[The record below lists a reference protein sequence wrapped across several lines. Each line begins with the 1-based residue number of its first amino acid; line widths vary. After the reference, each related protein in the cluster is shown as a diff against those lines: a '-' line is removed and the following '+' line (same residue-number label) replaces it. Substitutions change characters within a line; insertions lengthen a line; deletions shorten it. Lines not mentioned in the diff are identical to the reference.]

1 MKKITY
7 ALLGAVVLL
16 LVIGV
21 MVLLVPEQTK
31 TKVSIGYRD
40 HIGYLPYYVAM
51 EKGYFTEQGL
61 EINPVVFANTN
72 QMISAVASNNVQAT
86 IGGANLQTVYGAE
99 EQSPGSLKVFGTLE
113 AAKGS
118 MFNCILVKKDSSIND
133 ISELNGKKVG
143 AQPGSFPPLYIDAT
157 LNTVNLTKKDIEIV
171 ELDPSL
177 QLSALESGQIDALVA
192 IEPVC
197 TFGINKGSAR
207 IIYNDPI
214 SNLAVTFA
222 SSVLN
227 ADFASKN
234 PETAAKIV
242 KASDKAIDFMRQNP
256 QESLDI
262 AAKYANYD
270 PALMKGMKTP
280 VFSKST
286 EIKAQNMQILA
297 DKLYASGVMKT
308 KVDAKNLIYNG

>member
-7 ALLGAVVLL
+7 AILGAS
-16 LVIGV
+16 
-21 MVLLVPEQTK
+21 VLLVVLVAMILLMPGPAK
-31 TKVSIGYRD
+31 TQVSIGYRD

-51 EKGYFTEQGL
+51 EKGYFSEQGL

-99 EQSPGSLKVFGTLE
+99 EKSPGSLKVFGTLE
-113 AAKGS
+113 ASKGS
-118 MFNCILVKKDSSIND
+118 MFNCIMVKKDSAIND
-133 ISELNGKKVG
+133 ISELKGKKVG

-157 LNTVNLTKKDIEIV
+157 LNTVGLTKSDIEII

-197 TFGINKGSAR
+197 TFGVNKGSAE

-214 SNLAVTFA
+214 ANLAVTFA

-227 ADFASKN
+227 ADFANKN

-242 KASDKAIDFMRQNP
+242 KATDKAIDFIRQNP

-280 VFSKST
+280 LFSKST
-286 EIKAQNMQILA
+286 EIKAENMQELA
-297 DKLYASGVMKT
+297 DKLYSSGLMKT
-308 KVDAKNLIYNG
+308 RVDAKNVMYKG